1 MIGWA
6 KPPVKYYFSEQR
18 TEGGGVEPQWLMSR
32 SPVWQTVSSTHWQ
45 HLPDP
50 SLPNTIYSQYWTTDV
65 LWITALWYISKYH
78 SVPNREDTTGKR
90 RSPMK
95 AVRIH
100 QFGGPEVL
108 TYEDVPDPRPR
119 KDQVLVRVRACAM
132 NHLDIWVRKG
142 LPGVNLPHILGSDIA
157 GEIVE
162 VGEYVTGLK
171 SGQRVLIAPMHF
183 CNRCPKCVAGLQNQC
198 REFTVLGNAVDGGNC
213 ELIAVPAV
221 NVIPIP
227 DPLDF
232 NQAASVPLVFL
243 TAWHMLT
250 GRAAIR
256 PGQTVLILG
265 ANSGVG
271 IAAIQIAKMFH
282 ARVITTAGDERKVER
297 ARELGADYVIN
308 HYQQKISQEVR
319 KITNFEGVDIVL
331 EHVGAATW
339 DESVKSL
346 KAAGTLVTCGATTG
360 PKAEIDL
367 RFLFSRQLSLLGS
380 YMGTM
385 SELHEVLGHVFAG
398 RLKPVID
405 HIFPLKDIRIAH
417 EYLEKSQMFGKI
429 VLNP

>member
-1 MIGWA
+1 
-6 KPPVKYYFSEQR
+6 
-18 TEGGGVEPQWLMSR
+18 
-32 SPVWQTVSSTHWQ
+32 
-45 HLPDP
+45 
-50 SLPNTIYSQYWTTDV
+50 
-65 LWITALWYISKYH
+65 
-78 SVPNREDTTGKR
+78 
-90 RSPMK
+90 MK

-119 KDQVLVRVRACAM
+119 KDQVLVRVRACAL
-132 NHLDIWVRKG
+132 NHLDLFVRKG

-162 VGEYVTGLK
+162 IGEYVNGFKT
-171 SGQRVLIAPMHF
+171 GQRVLLAPMTF
-183 CNRCPKCVAGLQNQC
+183 CGRCPKCVAGLQNQC
-198 REFTVLGNAVDGGNC
+198 RQFTVLGNAVDGGNC
-213 ELIAVPAV
+213 ERIAAPAG

-227 DPLDF
+227 DALDF

-243 TAWHMLT
+243 TAWHMLI
-250 GRAAIR
+250 GRAALR
-256 PGQTVLILG
+256 AGQTVLILG

-271 IAAIQIAKMFH
+271 IAAIQIARMFH
-282 ARVITTAGDERKVER
+282 ARIITTAGDERKSQ
-297 ARELGADYVIN
+297 AALELGADHVIN

-319 KITNFEGVDIVL
+319 KITKGEGVDIVI
-331 EHVGAATW
+331 EHVGQATW

-346 KAAGTLVTCGATTG
+346 KASGTLVTCGATTG
-360 PKAEIDL
+360 PNVGIDL

-385 SELHEVLGHVFAG
+385 SELHEVLSHVFAG

-405 HIFPLKDIRIAH
+405 HIFPLKDTRIAH
-417 EYLEKSQMFGKI
+417 EYMEKSQMFGKI